1 MKIKDIINEQG
12 FWSSFGKALL
22 PSALRKV
29 ADTDQPT
36 GEPSDDQLI
45 KKTGEM
51 FGLAPDAEKVY
62 NKIKQKG
69 QRSPAQLQDFYKE
82 LMKKG
87 WETPYQRS
95 QSDQEKR
102 AAEKEE
108 NLRKQLALQTSKQAR
123 KAVLPPNTTNTKQT
137 KSSAQI
143 PTAADI
149 PTGQRIRVTNPQ
161 GNATFYKYPGGKW
174 TDEFGTAM
182 PRSAHGALDQ
192 FADAGGRM
200 EQIPAATKTAYQGRG
215 GRRGR

>member
-1 MKIKDIINEQG
+1 VKIKDIINEQG

-29 ADTDQPT
+29 ADADQPT
-36 GEPSDDQLI
+36 GDP
-45 KKTGEM
+45 GEIALAQKAQKM
-51 FGLAPDAEKVY
+51 FGDNPESPLPGFMSWMSPKQQMDLVNQKAKEKKDAERKAAMQAAATQAQEKEKALTRKQSKGLQNLVRD
-62 NKIKQKG
+62 IKQGKAPG
-69 QRSPAQLQDFYKE
+69 D
-82 LMKKG
+82 
-87 WETPYQRS
+87 
-95 QSDQEKR
+95 
-102 AAEKEE
+102 
-108 NLRKQLALQTSKQAR
+108 LA
-123 KAVLPPNTTNTKQT
+123 
-137 KSSAQI
+137 
-143 PTAADI
+143 TASDI

-192 FADAGGRM
+192 FADSGGRM